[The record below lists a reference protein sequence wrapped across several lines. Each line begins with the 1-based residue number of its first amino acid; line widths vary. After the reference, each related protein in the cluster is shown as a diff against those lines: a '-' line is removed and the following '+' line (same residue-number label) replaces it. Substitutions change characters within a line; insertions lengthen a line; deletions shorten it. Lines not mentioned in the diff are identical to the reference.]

1 MGGFQKAGWAEARRQ
16 EHNSRRRVAAP
27 LPGTLV
33 AGYPGQAEGNLAR
46 TLCGHCQGCWG
57 PQHVWRALESQQEL
71 VVPPAGLEGGLDS
84 LKDKDK
90 MMSRRK
96 WRLSGTGEA
105 WVLPGHGYQFPHS
118 IKSYPEVEG
127 TPQRRPVS
135 PSGRQVLE
143 GEWRWRGQGAVQ
155 AGEGR
160 VWGVPQKPLTTCL
173 YQQSPLLC
181 PQAFWTQWLSSP
193 PCGWLSPLTDP

>member
-1 MGGFQKAGWAEARRQ
+1 MICHTGRISIR
-16 EHNSRRRVAAP
+16 NS
-27 LPGTLV
+27 
-33 AGYPGQAEGNLAR
+33 
-46 TLCGHCQGCWG
+46 
-57 PQHVWRALESQQEL
+57 SQLFLILSQDI
-71 VVPPAGLEGGLDS
+71 A

-160 VWGVPQKPLTTCL
+160 AWGVPQKPLTTCL

>member
-1 MGGFQKAGWAEARRQ
+1 MD
-16 EHNSRRRVAAP
+16 AP

-33 AGYPGQAEGNLAR
+33 AGYPGQAEGNLAHTPHSR
-46 TLCGHCQGCWG
+46 CQGCWG
-57 PQHVWRALESQQEL
+57 PHQVWRALESQQEL
-71 VVPPAGLEGGLDS
+71 MVAPVGLEGGLDS

-90 MMSRRK
+90 VMSRRN

-118 IKSYPEVEG
+118 IQSYPEVEG

-135 PSGRQVLE
+135 PSGRQLLE
-143 GEWRWRGQGAVQ
+143 GEWRWKGQGEVE

-160 VWGVPQKPLTTCL
+160 VWGGLRGL
-173 YQQSPLLC
+173 
-181 PQAFWTQWLSSP
+181 SP
-193 PCGWLSPLTDP
+193 PCISSHQFSVPRHSGHGGLLLLLVGGFHH

>member
-16 EHNSRRRVAAP
+16 EHKSRTCVDAP

-46 TLCGHCQGCWG
+46 TPRSRCQGGWS
-57 PQHVWRALESQQEL
+57 PHQVWRALESQQEL
-71 VVPPAGLEGGLDS
+71 MVAPVGLEGGLDS

-90 MMSRRK
+90 VMSRRN

-118 IKSYPEVEG
+118 IQSYPEVEG

-135 PSGRQVLE
+135 PSGRQLLE
-143 GEWRWRGQGAVQ
+143 GEWRWRGKGEVE

-160 VWGVPQKPLTTCL
+160 VWGVPQRPLTTL
-173 YQQSPLLC
+173 PVS
-181 PQAFWTQWLSSP
+181 AVTNS
-193 PCGWLSPLTDP
+193 LSPGILDTVAFFSSSWAAITTN